1 MDIRII
7 IRIHN
12 CIKNSWTGTPKDL
25 SEKLSVSERTLYNY
39 ISFMKND
46 LKAPIEFCKV
56 NRTYVYK
63 GQCGLKFE
71 NE

>member
-12 CIKNSWTGTPKDL
+12 CIKSSLTGTPGEL
-25 SEKLSVSERTLYNY
+25 SQRLEVSERTLYNY

-46 LKAPIEFCKV
+46 LKAPIQFCKIK
-56 NRTYVYK
+56 RTYEYK
-63 GQCGLKFE
+63 GECYLKFE
-71 NE
+71 HK